1 MNIGLLPQEHM
12 HTLVNEQKP
21 LFHFEKGNLA
31 AWQRD
36 ARAKLSELLGIG
48 EIEKFACPLECEIEY
63 DRFAEDLDCRE
74 IRIRFTTEENVTVPC
89 HICIPKGAKKKLPV
103 MIALQGHSTG
113 MHISL
118 GRPKYERDHVTIS
131 GGDRDFAKRA
141 VKEGIIAIAMEQRCF
156 GECGEIGGTTNCEL
170 TGLRAIMLGR
180 TIIGE
185 RVWDTMRLIDL
196 LERDFSDLC
205 DTDKV
210 ICLGNS
216 GGGTATTYAA
226 AMDERIKIA
235 VPSCAVCRY
244 GDSIAAMAHCA
255 CNYVPHIA
263 KYFDMGEL
271 CQLIAP
277 RSLIVVNGVAD
288 DIFPIAGA
296 KACMEV
302 ASLAFAAAGVPDRLH
317 HVIGAE
323 GHRFYADDTWPT
335 LHSEIAKL

>member
-1 MNIGLLPQEHM
+1 MNIGLLPEEHM
-12 HTLVNEQKP
+12 HKLVNEQKP
-21 LFHFEKGNLA
+21 AYHYESGNLA
-31 AWQRD
+31 AWQKE
-36 ARAKLSELLGIG
+36 ARAKLGELIGFG

-63 DRFAEDLDCRE
+63 DRYAEDLDCRE
-74 IRIRFTTEENVTVPC
+74 IRIRLVTEENVTVPC
-89 HICIPKGAKKKLPV
+89 HICIPKDAKKPLPV
-103 MIALQGHSTG
+103 MISLQGHPTG

-118 GRPKYERDHVTIS
+118 GRPKYERDHITIS

-141 VKEGIIAIAMEQRCF
+141 VKEGIIAVAMEQRCF
-156 GECGEIGGTTNCEL
+156 GECGEIGGTTNCKM
-170 TGLRAIMLGR
+170 TALRSIMLGR

-185 RVWDTMRLIDL
+185 RVWDVMRLIDL

-216 GGGTATTYAA
+216 GGGTATIYAA
-226 AMDERIKIA
+226 AMDERIKIT

-244 GDSIAAMAHCA
+244 GDSIAAMDHCA

-271 CQLIAP
+271 CQLVAP

-296 KACMEV
+296 KACLEV
-302 ASLAFAAAGVPDRLH
+302 AKIAFAAAGVPDRLH
-317 HVIGAE
+317 HVIGKE

-335 LHSEIAKL
+335 LHGEIAKI

>member
-12 HTLVNEQKP
+12 HTLVNTSKP
-21 LFHFEKGNLA
+21 AYHYEGGDLA
-31 AWQRD
+31 AWQKD
-36 ARAKLSELLGIG
+36 ARAKLGELLGMH
-48 EIEKFACPLECEIEY
+48 EIEKLGCPLECEIEY
-63 DRFAEDLDCRE
+63 DRYAEDLDCRE

-89 HICIPKGAKKKLPV
+89 HICIPKDAKKPLPV

-118 GRPKYERDHVTIS
+118 GRPKYERDHATIS

-141 VKEGIIAIAMEQRCF
+141 VKEGIVAIAMEQRCF
-156 GECGEIGGTTNCEL
+156 GECGEVGGTTNCEL

-196 LERDFSDLC
+196 LERDFKDIA

-216 GGGTATTYAA
+216 GGGTATIYAA

-255 CNYVPHIA
+255 CNYVPYIA
-263 KYFDMGEL
+263 KSFDMGEL
-271 CQLIAP
+271 CQLVAP
-277 RSLIVVNGVAD
+277 RSLIVVNGVED
-288 DIFPIAGA
+288 NIFPIAGA
-296 KACMEV
+296 KACVEV
-302 ASLAFAAAGVPDRLH
+302 AKIAYEKNGAADKLH
-317 HVIGAE
+317 HVIGEA
-323 GHRFYADDTWPT
+323 GHRFYADDTWPI
-335 LHSEIAKL
+335 LHGEIEKL

>member
-1 MNIGLLPQEHM
+1 MNIGLLPEEHM
-12 HTLVNEQKP
+12 HKLVNEQKP
-21 LFHFEKGNLA
+21 AYHYESGDLA
-31 AWQRD
+31 AWQKE
-36 ARAKLSELLGIG
+36 ARAKLGELIGFG

-63 DRFAEDLDCRE
+63 DRYAEDLDCRE
-74 IRIRFTTEENVTVPC
+74 IRIRLVTEENVTVPC
-89 HICIPKGAKKKLPV
+89 HICIPKDAKKPLPV
-103 MIALQGHSTG
+103 MISLQGHSTG

-118 GRPKYERDHVTIS
+118 GRPKYERDHITIS

-141 VKEGIIAIAMEQRCF
+141 VKEGIIAVAMEQRCF
-156 GECGEIGGTTNCEL
+156 GECGEIGGTTNCKM
-170 TGLRAIMLGR
+170 TALRSIMLGR

-185 RVWDTMRLIDL
+185 RVWDVMRLIDL

-216 GGGTATTYAA
+216 GGGTATIYAA

-244 GDSIAAMAHCA
+244 GDSIAAMDHCA

-271 CQLIAP
+271 CGLIAP
-277 RSLIVVNGVAD
+277 RGLVVVNGRLD
-288 DIFPIAGA
+288 RIFPDAGVR
-296 KACMEV
+296 EV
-302 ASLAFAAAGVPDRLH
+302 YAEAERLYSAAGVPDRCYL
-317 HVIGAE
+317 VTGEE
-323 GHRFYADDTWPT
+323 GHRFYADIAWPKI
-335 LHSEIAKL
+335 HKLMT

>member
-21 LFHFEKGNLA
+21 LFHFEKGDLA

-36 ARAKLSELLGIG
+36 ARAKLSELLGLG

-63 DRFAEDLDCRE
+63 DRYAEDLDCRE

-89 HICIPKGAKKKLPV
+89 HICIPKDAKGKLPV
-103 MIALQGHSTG
+103 MISLQGHSTG

-118 GRPKYERDHVTIS
+118 GRPKYERDHITIS

-141 VKEGIIAIAMEQRCF
+141 VKEGIVAIAMEQRCF
-156 GECGEIGGTTNCEL
+156 GECGEIGGQTNCEL

-185 RVWDTMRLIDL
+185 RVWDIMRLIDL
-196 LERDFSDLC
+196 LQRDFSELC

-277 RSLIVVNGVAD
+277 RALIVVNGVAD

-296 KACMEV
+296 KACVEV

-335 LHSEIAKL
+335 LHEEIAKL